1 MEDEKQVHNT
11 INMLISEAFEV
22 ALSLIEE
29 GIKDPRIQRQGGML
43 DMQIKI
49 DGFAAS
55 LNIDLNAAKI
65 EVSQGGKLLYGNR
78 PFWVEDPANAKRV
91 IALLARELGSIY
103 ETAMIQRLKKS
114 AASCKEN
121 EHHGDAC

>member
-1 MEDEKQVHNT
+1 MEDEKQVQNT

-55 LNIDLNAAKI
+55 LNIDLNEAKI
-65 EVSQGGKLLYGNR
+65 EVSQDGNLLYCNR
-78 PFWVEDPANAKRV
+78 PFWVEDPATAKRV
-91 IALLARELGSIY
+91 IALLTRELGSIY
-103 ETAMIQRLKKS
+103 EMGMLALLGKS
-114 AASCKEN
+114 AASCERS
-121 EHHGDAC
+121 DPQ